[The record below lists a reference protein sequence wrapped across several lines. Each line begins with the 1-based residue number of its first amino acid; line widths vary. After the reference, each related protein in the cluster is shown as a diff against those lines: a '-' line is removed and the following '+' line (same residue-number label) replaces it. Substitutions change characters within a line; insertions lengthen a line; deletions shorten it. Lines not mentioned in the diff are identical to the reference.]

1 MCTSILD
8 RLKQTRDEMRND
20 KWTIE
25 KAINLMILR
34 HLFTMNG
41 SQIKMVI
48 ESLNFMGLMVPDRS
62 SIAKA
67 VVDQIVL
74 IQTQKGHVNLL
85 DFSVTLKDALL
96 PDYYSW
102 LSKLLEDCK
111 GTFGW

>member
-1 MCTSILD
+1 
-8 RLKQTRDEMRND
+8 
-20 KWTIE
+20 
-25 KAINLMILR
+25 
-34 HLFTMNG
+34 
-41 SQIKMVI
+41 
-48 ESLNFMGLMVPDRS
+48 MVPDRS

-111 GTFGW
+111 GTFGWWTGGCKISTGEFNGDRWYIR